1 MNLNDVVNVNVNVE
15 KVGLTA
21 SEGGAGEHK
30 IVTRFY
36 QVSTNETEF

>member
-21 SEGGAGEHK
+21 SEGRAGEHK

-36 QVSTNETEF
+36 PGINK